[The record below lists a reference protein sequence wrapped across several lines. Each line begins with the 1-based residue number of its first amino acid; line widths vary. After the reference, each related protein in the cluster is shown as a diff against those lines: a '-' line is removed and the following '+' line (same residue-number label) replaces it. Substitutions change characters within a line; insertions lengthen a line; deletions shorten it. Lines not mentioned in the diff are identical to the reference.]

1 MSLYNILVF
10 IAAATLIRLAVPTS
24 GRKWALF
31 VSSILAIYWMQP
43 STPIRYLD
51 FWLPTATLAL
61 AVLSWAV
68 TNPQGNGIRRESWL
82 AGLIIVF
89 FMLLIAATRYIG
101 LTGVLTPS
109 RPPQIWI
116 VGIGLMV
123 WGALTILVLNLSIRE
138 NGRENRL
145 LLAGAILFFVALF
158 LILKT
163 PGLARVVSS
172 GLRSLSGQ
180 AVERASAFDIRWL
193 GFSYVSFR
201 ILHTLRDRQ
210 IGRLPEVTLLEY
222 VVYVIFFPAFT
233 AGPIDRLER
242 FTQDLRQPA
251 KIEAED
257 FGFAGKRLF
266 IGLFKKFVVAD
277 SLALIALSGQNALQV
292 KSTGWMWFLVYAY
305 AVLIYFD
312 FSGYTDIAI
321 GLGKLMG
328 INLPENFNS
337 PYLKPNLTQ
346 FWNNWH
352 ITLTMW
358 FRAYFFNPMTRSLRR
373 NHKELKPWAI
383 ILITQISTM
392 VMIALWHGASWNF
405 IFWGL
410 WHGFGLFVQNRYSE
424 WIKTKSLP
432 WLKSPEFGKVLG
444 MMNPV
449 LTFNYVALGW
459 VWFVLPTPELSA
471 HVFKQLFGLL

>member
-10 IAAATLIRLAVPTS
+10 IAAAILIQLAVPIS

-61 AVLSWAV
+61 AVLSWAI
-68 TNPQGNGIRRESWL
+68 TNPQGNGIQKESWL
-82 AGLIIVF
+82 AGLILVSSV
-89 FMLLIAATRYIG
+89 LLIAATRYVS
-101 LTGVLTPS
+101 LTGILTPS

-116 VGIGLMV
+116 VGIGLTLSV
-123 WGALTILVLNLSIRE
+123 ALTILVLKLPIRE
-138 NGRENRL
+138 TGRETRL
-145 LLAGAILFFVALF
+145 LLAGTILFYIALF

-163 PGLARVVSS
+163 PVLARAVSS
-172 GLRSLSGQ
+172 CLRSLSGQ
-180 AVERASAFDIRWL
+180 VVERASAFDIRWL

-201 ILHTLRDRQ
+201 LLHTLRDRQ
-210 IGRLPEVTLLEY
+210 MGRLPEVTLLEY
-222 VVYVIFFPAFT
+222 IIYVIFFPAFT

-242 FTQDLRQPA
+242 FIQDLRQPT
-251 KIEAED
+251 KIDVED
-257 FGFAGKRLF
+257 IGYSGQRLF

-305 AVLIYFD
+305 AFLIYFD

-328 INLPENFNS
+328 IKLPENFNK
-337 PYLKPNLTQ
+337 PYQKPNLTQ

-358 FRAYFFNPMTRSLRR
+358 FRAYFFNPITRSLRR
-373 NHKELKPWAI
+373 NHKELSPWAI

-392 VMIALWHGASWNF
+392 VLIALWHGVSWNF
-405 IFWGL
+405 IIWGL
-410 WHGFGLFVQNRYSE
+410 WHGLGLFVQNRYSE
-424 WIKTKSLP
+424 WVKTKSWA
-432 WLKSPEFGKVLG
+432 WLKKPEFGIAIGVL
-444 MMNPV
+444 NPV
-449 LTFNYVALGW
+449 LTFNFVALGW

-471 HVFKQLFGLL
+471 HVFRQLFGLL

>member
-10 IAAATLIRLAVPTS
+10 IAAAILIRLAVPIS

-61 AVLSWAV
+61 AVLSWAI
-68 TNPQGNGIRRESWL
+68 TNPQGNGIQKESWL
-82 AGLIIVF
+82 AGLILVGSV
-89 FMLLIAATRYIG
+89 LLIAATRYIS
-101 LTGVLTPS
+101 LTGILTPS

-116 VGIGLMV
+116 VGIGLTLTV
-123 WGALTILVLNLSIRE
+123 ALTILVLKVSIRE
-138 NGRENRL
+138 TRL
-145 LLAGAILFFVALF
+145 LLAGTILFFIALF

-163 PGLARVVSS
+163 PVLARAVSS
-172 GLRSLSGQ
+172 CLRSLSGQ
-180 AVERASAFDIRWL
+180 VVERASAFDIRWL

-201 ILHTLRDRQ
+201 LLHTLRDRQ
-210 IGRLPEVTLLEY
+210 MGRLPEVTLLEY
-222 VVYVIFFPAFT
+222 IIYVIFFPAFT

-242 FTQDLRQPA
+242 FIQDLRQPT
-251 KIEAED
+251 KIDVED
-257 FGFAGKRLF
+257 IGFSGQRLF

-305 AVLIYFD
+305 AFLIYFD

-328 INLPENFNS
+328 IKLPENFNK
-337 PYLKPNLTQ
+337 PYQKPNLTQ

-358 FRAYFFNPMTRSLRR
+358 FRAYFFNPITRSLRR
-373 NHKELKPWAI
+373 NHKELSPWAI

-392 VMIALWHGASWNF
+392 VLIALWHGVSWNF
-405 IFWGL
+405 IIWGL
-410 WHGFGLFVQNRYSE
+410 WHGLGLFVQNRYSE
-424 WIKTKSLP
+424 WVKTKSWA
-432 WLKSPEFGKVLG
+432 WLKKPEFGIATGVL
-444 MMNPV
+444 NPV
-449 LTFNYVALGW
+449 LTFNFVALGW

-471 HVFKQLFGLL
+471 HVFRQLFGLL